1 MRRSLW
7 PAVALLPPVYF
18 VVSGMAVDL
27 PGLRAEDVVALGLIL
42 AAACVGKFAGA
53 FAGARAAGVEV
64 RDAAAIAVLMNTRGL
79 VEIVLLTVGRDRG
92 LIDDRL
98 FTLFVV
104 MAIATTLLTT
114 PLLRAIA
121 RSSPAGLGGRPVG
134 AW

>member
-1 MRRSLW
+1 
-7 PAVALLPPVYF
+7 
-18 VVSGMAVDL
+18 MAVDL

-53 FAGARAAGVEV
+53 FAGARAAGVE
-64 RDAAAIAVLMNTRGL
+64 AARCRGHRGADEHTGL

-104 MAIATTLLTT
+104 MAIVTTLLTT
-114 PLLRAIA
+114 PLLRAIV
-121 RSSPAGLGGRPVG
+121 RIQSAGLGGRPVG